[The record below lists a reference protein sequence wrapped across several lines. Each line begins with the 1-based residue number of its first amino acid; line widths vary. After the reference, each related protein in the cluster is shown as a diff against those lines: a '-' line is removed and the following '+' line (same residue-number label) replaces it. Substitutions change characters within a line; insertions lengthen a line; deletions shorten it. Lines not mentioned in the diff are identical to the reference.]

1 MHATKHA
8 QIGSQRRPHPFT
20 GVGMRLARAIPIRI
34 ACPFPRRVTHGG
46 MWSLNRGVAVVFIGV
61 DVCSWP
67 GKLLD
72 MRPQGGLLRIRH
84 HPQPHL
90 TAHAPDRPQ
99 YWRPVVSEGT
109 APTPFIGSRA
119 RRVGRVEMLGAF
131 FAGVLE
137 QLIALGRAIG
147 QSGVRPEP
155 FRLRTQAM
163 APFQDGFL
171 GQVQFA
177 GQVRTGLALEDAAQ
191 QQDQPGWPQLAAFKD
206 RTAIERVDP
215 LTGAA
220 AIHRQPTAAI
230 DAKDARLLQVRLT
243 MRTAKSVGMEMLLDP
258 RLAGIG
264 VK

>member
-1 MHATKHA
+1 
-8 QIGSQRRPHPFT
+8 
-20 GVGMRLARAIPIRI
+20 
-34 ACPFPRRVTHGG
+34 
-46 MWSLNRGVAVVFIGV
+46 
-61 DVCSWP
+61 
-67 GKLLD
+67 
-72 MRPQGGLLRIRH
+72 
-84 HPQPHL
+84 L

-155 FRLRTQAM
+155 FRLRKQAM